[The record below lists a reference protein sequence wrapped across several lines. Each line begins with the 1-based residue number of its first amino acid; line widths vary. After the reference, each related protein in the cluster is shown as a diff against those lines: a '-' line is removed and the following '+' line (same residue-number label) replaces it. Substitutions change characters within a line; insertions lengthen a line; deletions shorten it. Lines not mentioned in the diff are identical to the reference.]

1 MILMFYEVFNR
12 LLGEKGLKAVE
23 RLMGLLLIMM
33 STQMLLDGVRKFFQI
48 GA

>member
-1 MILMFYEVFNR
+1 MFYEVFNR

-33 STQMLLDGVRKFFQI
+33 STQMLLDGGVRKFFQI
-48 GA
+48 GGA